1 MLNRLFIRCP
11 VNVFVFTFPRGEAHI
26 KTVLGQL
33 HPSKISLNPE
43 TNANPNQVGEDEFFF
58 GAIIRIPN
66 LTSQKE
72 KSKSHIIK
80 IISQK

>member
-1 MLNRLFIRCP
+1 MID
-11 VNVFVFTFPRGEAHI
+11 VNLFVFTFPRGEAYI
-26 KTVLGQL
+26 KITVLGQL
-33 HPSKISLNPE
+33 YRVKSSKNGWE
-43 TNANPNQVGEDEFFF
+43 GGGGDQFFF
-58 GAIIRIPN
+58 GVIVRTPN